1 MLVFTSLGAKLGVA
15 TSESTGTIVARRAGR
30 WLAVLVGLG
39 VFFISASFQFGNN
52 LGVDAAARALN
63 LRFDYTIVV
72 FNALSIAFLFGA
84 RNFYRQMERLM
95 MVMVGLMLIAFALNL
110 WFAGPSISGFARGLI
125 PRAADIDVAVLGLV
139 GTTFVITA
147 AYFQSYLV
155 KQKGW
160 TTSEL
165 GDGMIDARIGAGI
178 MCLITLLI
186 MCTAAAVLQG
196 RLPDNAD
203 ISDVAAQLRPL
214 FGTWGQVLFAIG
226 LFSAAYSSFIVNS
239 LIGGF
244 ILSDGLGL
252 GSRPQDLGPKLCATA
267 VLLTGMAVA
276 MFVIKSGTKARGS
289 DCYGSGRYGHCVAT
303 DGRRA
308 VVADKLTGAPW

>member
-1 MLVFTSLGAKLGVA
+1 
-15 TSESTGTIVARRAGR
+15 
-30 WLAVLVGLG
+30 
-39 VFFISASFQFGNN
+39 
-52 LGVDAAARALN
+52 
-63 LRFDYTIVV
+63 
-72 FNALSIAFLFGA
+72 
-84 RNFYRQMERLM
+84 

-125 PRAADIDVAVLGLV
+125 PRAANIDVAVLGLV

-196 RLPDNAD
+196 RLPENAD

-244 ILSDGLGL
+244 ILSDGIGL

-276 MFVIKSGTKARGS
+276 MFVIKSGTKP
-289 DCYGSGRYGHCVAT
+289 VAAIVMAQ
-303 DGRRA
+303 A
-308 VVADKLTGAPW
+308 VTVIASPLMAGVLLWLTNSQALIGNLKNNAVTNIIASLGFLLLVCMAWYTAAYKVLPAVLASPA